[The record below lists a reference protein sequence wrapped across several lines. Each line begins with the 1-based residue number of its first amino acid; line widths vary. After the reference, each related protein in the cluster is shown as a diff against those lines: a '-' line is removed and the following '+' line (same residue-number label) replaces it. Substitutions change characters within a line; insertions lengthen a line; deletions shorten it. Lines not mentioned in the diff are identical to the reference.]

1 MTNDEVQDYLY
12 QHIPLSRAMGI
23 EVTHAQK
30 QKVVL
35 SIPLEPNINHR
46 ETAFGGSISAAATLA
61 CWILLHLRLLDVP
74 GDFRL
79 VIHKNKVVYRSP
91 IKGRFSAV
99 CHLTEEKRWSDFL
112 SMLDRWGKAKMMLKS
127 HLEYEGIQ
135 AGEFSGSFVALRA

>member
-1 MTNDEVQDYLY
+1 MTTDEVQAYLY
-12 QHIPLSRAMGI
+12 ENIPLSRAMGI
-23 EVTHAQK
+23 EVTTAK
-30 QKVVL
+30 RQKVVL

-46 ETAFGGSISAAATLA
+46 ETAFGGSMSAAATLA
-61 CWILLHLRLLDVP
+61 CWILLHLRLLELP

-91 IKGRFSAV
+91 IKGRFTAV
-99 CHLTEEKRWSDFL
+99 CHLRDEAAWSHFL
-112 SMLDRWGKAKMMLKS
+112 SMLDRWDKAKIILKS